1 MSSILHSV
9 PLSQHKN
16 FIIQF
21 LHMKIWFDISNS
33 PHINMFYALIFQ
45 LKQEGHS
52 IIITSRPLANTLA
65 LLDQKG
71 LPHHVVGKH
80 YGKHLLG
87 KALGYPIRVFQLWH
101 YLRDKKI
108 DLAVSQSSFHSP
120 LTAQLLRVPSIY
132 TNDNEHA
139 MGNIPSFF
147 FATKILLPERFS
159 LSGISRAASIRR
171 KINYYPGVKEG
182 IYLWRMSK
190 SNKPRHDSAQP
201 SPLKL
206 YIRPEPST
214 AQYYN
219 GKQHFLDD
227 LIIEL
232 SSRFNIFILPR
243 SKEQA
248 RHYSTNHFHNI
259 TVADKPISFE
269 EIANDCDLF
278 IGAGGSMTRELAMIG
293 MPTIS
298 VYQGE
303 LLEVDKLLI
312 ENDLMLHANSI
323 TSNEVISLSQQ
334 LPFANQENSLMA
346 KGKLAYE
353 ILYNTIINTNKRI
366 TV

>member
-1 MSSILHSV
+1 M
-9 PLSQHKN
+9 N
-16 FIIQF
+16 
-21 LHMKIWFDISNS
+21 IWFDISNS
-33 PHINMFYALIFQ
+33 PHINMFYALISQ
-45 LKQEGHS
+45 LEQEGHT
-52 IIITSRPLANTLA
+52 IFITSRPLANTLA

-71 LPHHVVGKH
+71 MPHHVVGKH
-80 YGKHLLG
+80 YGKNLLG
-87 KALGYPIRVFQLWH
+87 KVLGYPIRVIQLWH
-101 YLRDKKI
+101 YLKDKKI

-120 LTAQLLRVPSIY
+120 LTAQLLGIPSIY

-139 MGNIPSFF
+139 IGNIPSFF

-159 LSGISRAASIRR
+159 LSGLSKAATIRR
-171 KINYYPGVKEG
+171 KISYYPGVKEG

-190 SNKPRHDSAQP
+190 SNKLRDSTAKP

-227 LIIEL
+227 LINEL
-232 SSRFNIFILPR
+232 SSRFKVSILPR

-248 RHYSTNHFHNI
+248 QHYLTNAFNNI
-259 TVADKPISFE
+259 TVADKSISFE
-269 EIANDCDLF
+269 EIANDCDVF

-293 MPTIS
+293 IPTIS

-303 LLEVDKLLI
+303 LLEVDKVLI

-323 TSNEVISLSQQ
+323 SSKEVISLSQQ
-334 LPFANQENSLMA
+334 LPFANQENTLMA

-353 ILYNTIINTNKRI
+353 VLYNTIINTNKRV

>member
-1 MSSILHSV
+1 M
-9 PLSQHKN
+9 N
-16 FIIQF
+16 
-21 LHMKIWFDISNS
+21 IWFDISNS
-33 PHINMFYALIFQ
+33 PHINMFYALISQ
-45 LKQEGHS
+45 LEQEGHT
-52 IIITSRPLANTLA
+52 IFITSRPLANTLA

-71 LPHHVVGKH
+71 IPHHVVGKH
-80 YGKHLLG
+80 YGKNFLG
-87 KALGYPIRVFQLWH
+87 KALGYPIRVIQLWH

-120 LTAQLLRVPSIY
+120 LTAHLLGVPSIY

-147 FATKILLPERFS
+147 FATKILLPERFT
-159 LSGISRAASIRR
+159 LSGLSKASAIRKKIS
-171 KINYYPGVKEG
+171 YYPGVKEG

-190 SNKPRHDSAQP
+190 SNKLRDHSPESA
-201 SPLKL
+201 PLKL

-219 GKQHFLDD
+219 GKQNFLDD
-227 LIIEL
+227 VINEL

-243 SKEQA
+243 SKGQA
-248 RHYSTNHFHNI
+248 QHYLSNAFKNI
-259 TVADKPISFE
+259 IVAEKPISFE

-293 MPTIS
+293 IPTIS
-298 VYQGE
+298 VYQGD

-312 ENDLMLHANSI
+312 ENDLMLHASSI
-323 TSNEVISLSQQ
+323 SSREVISLLHQ
-334 LPFANQENSLMA
+334 LPIANHENKLMA

-353 ILYNTIINTNKRI
+353 MLYNTIINTN
-366 TV
+366 